1 MNYNNIKLFLW
12 TVCFLLLTACSD
24 SQYTG
29 PAKTLSIAVSTTP
42 LSTPVYVAQHKGY
55 FKKYGLDVTIKNFH
69 GGHKCL
75 KAVFADKVD
84 YATTSDYPVMLNS
97 FKRADFEIIA
107 TFVSSDNDVKMMAN
121 RHSGISTPEDI
132 KGKKVGVVKGGSSH
146 YFLDRFLLFNAMQLD
161 DVDLRHIS
169 PEKMPDALVSA
180 EVDAIAVW
188 EPYGYLTSKKMPD
201 DLLLFRAKDYYRE
214 TFNIVAKKNTIA
226 KDNEVP
232 RRMILALREAEEFIQ
247 SSPIEAQR
255 IVVNE
260 LGLDE
265 EFIVWIWDDFSFKLS
280 LDQALL
286 LTLENEAR
294 WAVENGIIN
303 SDKTPN
309 YLEFV
314 NPIPIKSVDSSL
326 SAIAH

>member
-1 MNYNNIKLFLW
+1 
-12 TVCFLLLTACSD
+12 
-24 SQYTG
+24 
-29 PAKTLSIAVSTTP
+29 
-42 LSTPVYVAQHKGY
+42 
-55 FKKYGLDVTIKNFH
+55 
-69 GGHKCL
+69 
-75 KAVFADKVD
+75 
-84 YATTSDYPVMLNS
+84 
-97 FKRADFEIIA
+97 
-107 TFVSSDNDVKMMAN
+107 MMAN

-188 EPYGYLTSKKMPD
+188 EPYGYLTRKKMPD

-247 SSPIEAQR
+247 SSPVEAQR

-326 SAIAH
+326 STIAH